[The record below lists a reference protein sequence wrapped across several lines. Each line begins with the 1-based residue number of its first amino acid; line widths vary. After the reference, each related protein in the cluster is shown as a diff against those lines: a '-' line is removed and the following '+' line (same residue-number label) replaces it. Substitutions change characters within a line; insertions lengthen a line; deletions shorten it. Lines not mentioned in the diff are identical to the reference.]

1 MRITSPSSSLVLAII
16 LASACGSAHGA
27 YQWVDDYPLAPTAP
41 GPTEYVI
48 GAGDLVQVQVWD
60 NDKLSTRGRVRADGQ
75 LALPLLGEMQA
86 VGKPPKALARDIEG
100 ALREQKLVNAPR
112 VTVAVE
118 EVPTLKVSVLGQ
130 VAHAGTYALEP
141 GSGVAEALASAGG
154 LAEFAHKDQIY
165 VLRRMPSPARIRF
178 TFESL
183 TELGRAASFRLQ
195 PGDIVVAE

>member
-1 MRITSPSSSLVLAII
+1 MRITLPSSSLVLIVIA
-16 LASACGSAHGA
+16 AACGSAHGA
-27 YQWVDDYPLAPTAP
+27 YQWIDDYPLATTPLGSA
-41 GPTEYVI
+41 EYVI

-60 NDKLSTRGRVRADGQ
+60 NDKLSTRARVRADGQ
-75 LALPLLGEMQA
+75 LALPLLGEIYA
-86 VGKPPKALARDIEG
+86 LGKPPKALARDIEG

-112 VTVAVE
+112 VTVVVD
-118 EVPTLKVSVLGQ
+118 EVPPLKVSVLGQ

-178 TFESL
+178 TFDSL
-183 TELGRAASFRLQ
+183 TEIGRAASFRLQ

>member
-1 MRITSPSSSLVLAII
+1 MRITFPSSSLVLAII

-27 YQWVDDYPLAPTAP
+27 YQWVEDYPIATTPL
-41 GPTEYVI
+41 GSTEYVI

-60 NDKLSTRGRVRADGQ
+60 NDKLSTRARVRADGQ
-75 LALPLLGEMQA
+75 LALPLLGEMRA
-86 VGKPPKALARDIEG
+86 VGKAPIALARDIEG

-112 VTVAVE
+112 VTVAVD
-118 EVPTLKVSVLGQ
+118 EVPPLKVSVLGQ